1 MNNCIFIM
9 LMQVNKML
17 HKSET
22 ETKEL
27 LNRFKIN
34 KPEQRAHLYQLAKQ
48 MNAQLS

>member
-22 ETKEL
+22 KTEEL
-27 LNRFKIN
+27 STFEALLLLITIILFAYVMIKITF
-34 KPEQRAHLYQLAKQ
+34 
-48 MNAQLS
+48 S

>member
-27 LNRFKIN
+27 STFEALLLLITIILFAYVMIKITF
-34 KPEQRAHLYQLAKQ
+34 
-48 MNAQLS
+48 S

>member
-22 ETKEL
+22 EIKEL
-27 LNRFKIN
+27 STFEALLLLITIILFAYVMVKITF
-34 KPEQRAHLYQLAKQ
+34 
-48 MNAQLS
+48 S